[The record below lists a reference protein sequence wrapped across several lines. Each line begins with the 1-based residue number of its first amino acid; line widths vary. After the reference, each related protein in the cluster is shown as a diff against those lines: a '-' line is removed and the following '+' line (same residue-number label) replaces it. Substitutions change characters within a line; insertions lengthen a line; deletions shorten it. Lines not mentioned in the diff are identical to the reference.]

1 MENFNSPTIQV
12 TGPFT
17 GETYYIHYLK
27 DPGCWTYK
35 NKRGYGPGVSYK
47 DRQYPS
53 PLAVYQH
60 LQNDDKVLAAQQNNS
75 PLERENYEKLCYK
88 LDAEPRSDK
97 DIKNSYGTRFGVFC
111 WIRHGLKKCIEET
124 LAYRRLKSLDDI
136 KNEDKI
142 VIDEDS
148 LNEIYYGSEL
158 IYLESPL
165 YEF

>member
-1 MENFNSPTIQV
+1 M
-12 TGPFT
+12 
-17 GETYYIHYLK
+17 
-27 DPGCWTYK
+27 
-35 NKRGYGPGVSYK
+35 
-47 DRQYPS
+47 
-53 PLAVYQH
+53 
-60 LQNDDKVLAAQQNNS
+60 
-75 PLERENYEKLCYK
+75 CYK
-88 LDAEPRSDK
+88 LDVETRSDEA
-97 DIKNSYGTRFGVFC
+97 IKNSHGTRFGIFS